1 MDKANVQFQALERLP
16 GEKVIFTN
24 GSKRHAENVTSH
36 LGIHTQFKAIFDI
49 VDANFTPKPE
59 KRIYKV
65 LLECFSNI
73 SQLFLYLLNK
83 TEVIQNMVTQKN
95 KN

>member
-1 MDKANVQFQALERLP
+1 MLHIYICIHKHRYTDIPYMDIIHIYIYVHTSIDTH
-16 GEKVIFTN
+16 IF
-24 GSKRHAENVTSH
+24 
-36 LGIHTQFKAIFDI
+36 HTLISFIYIYIYNYSIF
-49 VDANFTPKPE
+49 
-59 KRIYKV
+59 KV

>member
-1 MDKANVQFQALERLP
+1 MNHRQQDIEYVAYIYICIHKHRYIDIPYMDIIHIYIYIYNYS
-16 GEKVIFTN
+16 IF
-24 GSKRHAENVTSH
+24 
-36 LGIHTQFKAIFDI
+36 
-49 VDANFTPKPE
+49 
-59 KRIYKV
+59 KV